1 MSDFIP
7 EKIITGEQIK
17 GARAMLRLDQK
28 QFAALTHI
36 TVGAVKR
43 IERTRG
49 PITLAAGMLEAV
61 RAALE
66 AAGLEMIDAG
76 HYEATGGPGIRF
88 AGQPVAGGEVID
100 LDEAVEELGPKEQQL
115 PASPDKPKHPM

>member
-7 EKIITGEQIK
+7 DKIITGEQIK

-43 IERTRG
+43 MERTRG
-49 PITLAAGMLEAV
+49 PITLAAGMRETML
-61 RAALE
+61 AALE
-66 AAGLEMIDAG
+66 AAGLELIDAG

-100 LDEAVEELGPKEQQL
+100 LDEAMEELQPEEQQL
-115 PASPDKPKHPM
+115 PASSQAPELPT